1 MLRYRTLAGPTVVRS
16 WAALVLLLA
25 HAAAVWASGQL
36 PLVTDVPGSPSAG
49 ALEFDAAYGFDRVRR
64 ASDGDVRP
72 GRRTRTDMTVPNLL
86 LDYGITDRVQVRID
100 GAGAL
105 TRLPGR
111 SAAAGFD
118 DISTGIKYRFLDQ
131 SDDSD
136 DQTKGTKAGATTAAH
151 EESEKDEDRYAREG
165 PVSASV
171 SPQFSFPTGP
181 RREGIREGEYSL
193 FVPVDVSREI
203 GVLTV
208 VGEGAFLWRYHH
220 RAGPNEFEL
229 GIAAFYDLTPKW
241 ALLGEQRV
249 NLPSVG
255 QGTAEWLFNLG
266 AQYEVTDQFA
276 VFGSAGR
283 TFRASSRVEERPL
296 MFLVGIEITYG
307 EN

>member
-1 MLRYRTLAGPTVVRS
+1 M
-16 WAALVLLLA
+16 LVLLLA

-72 GRRTRTDMTVPNLL
+72 GHRTRTDMTVPNLL

-136 DQTKGTKAGATTAAH
+136 DRTKGTKAGATPAAH

-171 SPQFSFPTGP
+171 FPQFSFPTGP
-181 RREGIREGEYSL
+181 RRRESARGST
-193 FVPVDVSREI
+193 PCSCRW
-203 GVLTV
+203 TS
-208 VGEGAFLWRYHH
+208 
-220 RAGPNEFEL
+220 
-229 GIAAFYDLTPKW
+229 AA
-241 ALLGEQRV
+241 R
-249 NLPSVG
+249 
-255 QGTAEWLFNLG
+255 
-266 AQYEVTDQFA
+266 
-276 VFGSAGR
+276 SA
-283 TFRASSRVEERPL
+283 S
-296 MFLVGIEITYG
+296 
-307 EN
+307 